1 MCDGVYRK
9 TQEYWAHKEWEL
21 MELAAALTLGGWYA
35 AVTWKQGHLV
45 LIVRSQRSMDKWKA
59 EKQEVAQRVIA

>member
-9 TQEYWAHKEWEL
+9 TQEYWDQKEWEL
-21 MELAAALTLGGWYA
+21 TKLAVALQLGGWYA

-45 LIVRSQRSMDKWKA
+45 LIVRSQRTMDEWKA
-59 EKQEVAQRVIA
+59 EKQMIVA